1 MPKLKQWL
9 GAVTVLLS
17 LLMAQ
22 NAMAWG
28 NEGHRVV
35 CDLAFGEMH
44 ITTKKEVKRLLKE
57 LPSEHKQRI
66 NHHLKRSKRAD
77 ITFADACVWADTVRD
92 LPEYQGFAAW
102 HNAYVERDAQGVNS
116 SGCLHGCVLE
126 AIPLHHRVLK
136 ESQNS
141 WQKLQAL
148 MLLGHWV
155 GDIHQP
161 LHLGFADDRGGKILR
176 VRIDDKETN
185 YHNLWDKDIIRWMVK
200 LNGWD
205 DEALGLNVSQVNIM
219 GYDTAYSMRAAP
231 IWAEESRQIAQSP
244 TTGYCQMHKGECR
257 KPKGRPPYQLAGTY
271 YSQQWSVVRVR
282 LRLAA
287 ERLANAVD
295 EAMN

>member
-1 MPKLKQWL
+1 MPKLKQWVS
-9 GAVTVLLS
+9 ACVVLFS
-17 LLMAQ
+17 LVLAQ

-28 NEGHRVV
+28 KEGHRVV

-66 NHHLKRSKRAD
+66 NHFLKRSKRAE
-77 ITFADACVWADTVRD
+77 IKFADACVWADTIRD
-92 LPEYQGFAAW
+92 LPEYQGFAPW
-102 HNAYVERDAQGVNS
+102 HYVNIERDAQGVNS
-116 SGCLHGCVLE
+116 SGCLQGCVLE
-126 AIPLHHRVLK
+126 AIPLHQRVLN
-136 ESQNS
+136 ESSNS

-148 MLLGHWV
+148 MFLGHWV

-161 LHLGFADDRGGKILR
+161 LHVGFADDRGGSILR
-176 VRIDDKETN
+176 IRIDDRETDF
-185 YHNLWDKDIIRWMVK
+185 HRLWDTDIIRWMVK

-205 DEALGLNVSQVNIM
+205 DEALALNIAQVNIM
-219 GYDTAYSMRAAP
+219 GYDTAYSMTAAP

-244 TTGYCQMHKGECR
+244 RTQYCAMKNGECR
-257 KPKGRPPYQLAGTY
+257 KPKGRPPYQLSGTY
-271 YSQQWSVVRVR
+271 YSQQWPVVRVR

-295 EAMN
+295 DAMN